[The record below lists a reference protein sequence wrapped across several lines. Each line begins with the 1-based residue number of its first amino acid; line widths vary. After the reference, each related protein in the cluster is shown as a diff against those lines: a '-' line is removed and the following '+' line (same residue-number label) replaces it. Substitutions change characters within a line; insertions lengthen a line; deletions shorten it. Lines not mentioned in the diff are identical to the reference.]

1 MTIFNFISLFGG
13 LALFLYGMRLMGDGL
28 KQGSSAALKKAMDD
42 IPTYSTYC
50 EDTYIDALRAA
61 GKALGAADANLFG
74 DIAKKVDEC
83 ANALKS
89 YQSSY
94 PAASGSTAK

>member
-1 MTIFNFISLFGG
+1 ME
-13 LALFLYGMRLMGDGL
+13 
-28 KQGSSAALKKAMDD
+28 D

-50 EDTYIDALRAA
+50 EDEYIDALRAA
-61 GKALGAADANLFG
+61 GEALGAADANLFG
-74 DIAKKVDEC
+74 DIAKKVSEC

-94 PAASGSTAK
+94 PATSGTTIY